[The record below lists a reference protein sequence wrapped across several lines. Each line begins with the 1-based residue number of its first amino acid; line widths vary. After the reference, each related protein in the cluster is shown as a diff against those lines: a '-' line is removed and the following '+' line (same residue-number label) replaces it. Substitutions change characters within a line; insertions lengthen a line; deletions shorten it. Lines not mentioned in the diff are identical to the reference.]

1 MSQPRDAAGPRGTAT
16 VRGRRVAELTDAELE
31 AEAALRR
38 KARERQASRA
48 GAPSAA
54 SAAGAGATTPVAKT
68 SVASTP
74 QGALDPLP
82 PGRVLLRREL
92 EQYLANL
99 ELQPGATLDAV
110 REQYFKLRERYDP
123 KKQASDEKRQVAQSL
138 VDRLM
143 RAYEAVTA
151 HYEAKGQT

>member
-1 MSQPRDAAGPRGTAT
+1 M
-16 VRGRRVAELTDAELE
+16 AELTDAELE

-48 GAPSAA
+48 G
-54 SAAGAGATTPVAKT
+54 
-68 SVASTP
+68 VASTP
-74 QGALDPLP
+74 GAVAAGASTTAAKASVVGTPASTLDPLP

-123 KKQASDEKRQVAQSL
+123 KKQASEEKRRVAQSL

-143 RAYEAVTA
+143 RAYEAVSA
-151 HYEAKGQT
+151 HYEAKGET

>member
-1 MSQPRDAAGPRGTAT
+1 M
-16 VRGRRVAELTDAELE
+16 AELTDAELE

-54 SAAGAGATTPVAKT
+54 SAAGAGATSPVAKA
-68 SVASTP
+68 SVANTP

>member
-1 MSQPRDAAGPRGTAT
+1 MSQKAAEPARPGLT
-16 VRGRRVAELTDAELE
+16 VRGRRVAELSDAELE
-31 AEAALRR
+31 NEAALRR
-38 KARERQASRA
+38 KARARLPQLQ
-48 GAPSAA
+48 GA
-54 SAAGAGATTPVAKT
+54 SAAPVPSVT
-68 SVASTP
+68 SGTSGPGDA
-74 QGALDPLP
+74 LP

-123 KKQASDEKRQVAQSL
+123 KKQASDEKRKVAQSL

-143 RAYEAVTA
+143 RAYEAVSA
-151 HYEAKGQT
+151 HYEAKGET

>member
-1 MSQPRDAAGPRGTAT
+1 M
-16 VRGRRVAELTDAELE
+16 AELTDAELE

-54 SAAGAGATTPVAKT
+54 SAATSGATTPVARA

-99 ELQPGATLDAV
+99 ELQPGVTLDTV

-123 KKQASDEKRQVAQSL
+123 KKQASEEKRKVAQSL

-151 HYEAKGQT
+151 HYEAKGET

>member
-1 MSQPRDAAGPRGTAT
+1 M
-16 VRGRRVAELTDAELE
+16 AELTDAELE

-48 GAPSAA
+48 GVPSAV
-54 SAAGAGATTPVAKT
+54 TTPVTKA

-99 ELQPGATLDAV
+99 ELQPGVTLDTV

-123 KKQASDEKRQVAQSL
+123 KKQASEEKRKVAQSL

-151 HYEAKGQT
+151 HYEAKGET

>member
-1 MSQPRDAAGPRGTAT
+1 M
-16 VRGRRVAELTDAELE
+16 AELTDAELE

-48 GAPSAA
+48 GAPSTPGAV
-54 SAAGAGATTPVAKT
+54 AAGASTPAAKA
-68 SVASTP
+68 SVVGTPAST
-74 QGALDPLP
+74 LDPLP

-123 KKQASDEKRQVAQSL
+123 KKQASEEKRRVAQSL

-143 RAYEAVTA
+143 RAYEAVSA
-151 HYEAKGQT
+151 HYEAKGET

>member
-1 MSQPRDAAGPRGTAT
+1 
-16 VRGRRVAELTDAELE
+16 VAELTDAELE

-54 SAAGAGATTPVAKT
+54 ATPVTKA

-74 QGALDPLP
+74 QAALDPLP

-99 ELQPGATLDAV
+99 ELQPGVTLDTV

-123 KKQASDEKRQVAQSL
+123 KKQASEEKRKVAQSL

-151 HYEAKGQT
+151 HYEAKGET

>member
-1 MSQPRDAAGPRGTAT
+1 MSPKNADAARPGLT
-16 VRGRRVAELTDAELE
+16 VRGRRVAELSDAELE
-31 AEAALRR
+31 NEAALRR
-38 KARERQASRA
+38 KARARLPQLQGAAS
-48 GAPSAA
+48 GA
-54 SAAGAGATTPVAKT
+54 SAAVVPSGAGTMVGPV
-68 SVASTP
+68 
-74 QGALDPLP
+74 GALP

-123 KKQASDEKRQVAQSL
+123 KKQASDEKRKVAQSL

-143 RAYEAVTA
+143 RAYEAVSA
-151 HYEAKGQT
+151 HYEAKGET

>member
-1 MSQPRDAAGPRGTAT
+1 MSARDTGPARSGVT
-16 VRGRRVAELTDAELE
+16 VRGKRVAELTDAELE

-38 KARERQASRA
+38 KARDRLPQLQGAAKAASGPTGA
-48 GAPSAA
+48 SSTTVAPSATA
-54 SAAGAGATTPVAKT
+54 S
-68 SVASTP
+68 SVDA
-74 QGALDPLP
+74 LP

-123 KKQASDEKRQVAQSL
+123 KKQASDEKRKVAQSL

-143 RAYEAVTA
+143 RAYEAVSA
-151 HYEAKGQT
+151 HYEAKGEV